1 MEASGVGTTERP
13 HSSTGAPTQHSLVA
27 AAEAAL
33 RTTLG
38 AALRTPQCDGEVAG
52 PRLRLA
58 VRELCADA
66 HRRHARAEDVIVAV
80 KQAWAALA
88 GLTAQPG
95 ELRCGD
101 ILRHF
106 ITVCIDEFY
115 AGHQATGGAA

>member
-1 MEASGVGTTERP
+1 VEVWGAGTTERP
-13 HSSTGAPTQHSLVA
+13 HTATGAPSQHSLVA

-38 AALRTPQCDGEVAG
+38 AALRAPTCDGEVAG

-95 ELRCGD
+95 ELRRGE

-115 AGHQATGGAA
+115 AEHRAADGAE